1 MQKKEKN
8 VCIPAATIEKVA
20 DPLNTELF
28 LKILMQFCRED
39 YVLSIG
45 HSWKYMR

>member
-20 DPLNTELF
+20 DPRGVILLRRLDFTS
-28 LKILMQFCRED
+28 KIIEC
-39 YVLSIG
+39 
-45 HSWKYMR
+45 